1 MIVYLI
7 GFMGAGKSTIGKYA
21 ARHSGLEF
29 VDLDEVISEKAGQS
43 VSEIF
48 EQQGEVGFR
57 ELERQALHSIS
68 ESMDNV
74 LISCGGGTPCF
85 FDNMDWMNAHG
96 ETIYLDLSAARLSIR
111 LKNSQTERPLLK
123 SIQGDL
129 QIWIHK
135 KLIERASFY
144 GKAKHILTEDDAN
157 KQMVRDLIL
166 QLQGQ

>member
-21 ARHSGLEF
+21 ARHTGLEF
-29 VDLDEVISEKAGQS
+29 VDLDEVIAEKAQKS
-43 VSEIF
+43 VSQIF
-48 EQQGEVGFR
+48 EESGEAGFR
-57 ELERQALHSIS
+57 ELERVALHEISITR
-68 ESMDNV
+68 DNV

-96 ETIYLDLSAARLSIR
+96 ETVYLDLSAARLSIR

-123 SIQGDL
+123 TIQGDL

-135 KLIERASFY
+135 KLLERASYY
-144 GKAKHILTEDDAN
+144 GKAKHILFEDDAN

-166 QLQGQ
+166 GLQG